1 MKVTSFQP
9 LFRNG
14 HLATIASSV
23 WPRYLDEYRF
33 PLEARLFHTEPE
45 TRILVHIQRPAAA
58 EPGHQPLQEAV
69 LVHGLEGSSQAPYMR
84 SLAHTL
90 LEAGFAVHRTNIRS
104 CGGTEFLCKT
114 LYHAGFTHDLFAY
127 LLDLDRQ
134 RRTPVHLVG
143 FSLGGNMA
151 LKLAGDLGAD
161 AHRLLAS
168 VTAVSTP
175 LDLKECSLCLN
186 QPANRLYQ
194 WHFLRSMK
202 KRLLMRR
209 KVLGDLLPI
218 EPAAVRKLA
227 SVYELDDRVTA
238 PAFGFRSAAHYYDT
252 QSARNFVSA
261 IQVPTLIVQAKND
274 PLIPFACYQQPGLA
288 GNPGITLIAPDH
300 GGHLGF
306 LSSRPLSF
314 WADATIRDWMVRQV
328 SRLRD

>member
-1 MKVTSFQP
+1 MKVTPFQP

-14 HLATIASSV
+14 HLATIASSL

-33 PLEARLFHTEPE
+33 PLEAKLFHTEPD
-45 TRILVHIQRPAAA
+45 TRILVHIQRPAVPIPQN
-58 EPGHQPLQEAV
+58 EPLREVV
-69 LVHGLEGSSQAPYMR
+69 LVHGLEGSSRAPYMR
-84 SLAHTL
+84 SLAHTF

-143 FSLGGNMA
+143 FSLGGNMV
-151 LKLAGDLGAD
+151 LKLAGHLGPD

-168 VTAVSTP
+168 VAAVSTP
-175 LDLKECSLCLN
+175 LDLKECSLRLN
-186 QPANRLYQ
+186 HPANRIYQ

-202 KRLLMRR
+202 KRLLLRG
-209 KVLGDLLPI
+209 KLLTDLLPI
-218 EPAAVRKLA
+218 EPAAVRKLS
-227 SVYELDDRVTA
+227 SVYELDDCVTA
-238 PAFGFRSAAHYYDT
+238 PAFGFRSAADYYDT

-261 IQVPTLIVQAKND
+261 IRVPALIVQAKND
-274 PLIPFACYQQPGLA
+274 PLIPFSCYQQTDLA
-288 GNPGITLIAPDH
+288 SNTEVTLVTPDH

-306 LSSRPLSF
+306 VSPRSPSV
-314 WADATIRDWMVRQV
+314 WVDAIIRDWMLQQAN
-328 SRLRD
+328 RLRD